1 MFVNKLS
8 CSLFNNFQLIKNIMN
23 KAVVASIGIGVV
35 LVVLAVL
42 FMTDQSGENGVELNE
57 ELKVGSASEESQSF
71 EVEIVEGLAVSTP

>member
-1 MFVNKLS
+1 
-8 CSLFNNFQLIKNIMN
+8 MN

-71 EVEIVEGLAVSTP
+71 EVEIVEGLEVSTP

>member
-1 MFVNKLS
+1 
-8 CSLFNNFQLIKNIMN
+8 MN

-42 FMTDQSGENGVELNE
+42 FMTDQSGENGVEINE
-57 ELKVGSASEESQSF
+57 ELKVGSASEEGQNF

>member
-1 MFVNKLS
+1 
-8 CSLFNNFQLIKNIMN
+8 MN

-57 ELKVGSASEESQSF
+57 ELKVGSASEESESF
-71 EVEIVEGLAVSTP
+71 EVEIVEGLDISAP

>member
-1 MFVNKLS
+1 
-8 CSLFNNFQLIKNIMN
+8 MN

-71 EVEIVEGLAVSTP
+71 EVEIVEGLEVSSPWLYIQ

>member
-1 MFVNKLS
+1 
-8 CSLFNNFQLIKNIMN
+8 MN

-35 LVVLAVL
+35 LVVIAVL

-71 EVEIVEGLAVSTP
+71 EVEIVEGLEVSTP